1 MKRYKM
7 FKLKTF
13 SSERIKVKTM
23 LNFVA
28 GLSSDKTVLIFF
40 ADLSCV
46 QQRTVKE
53 CE

>member
-40 ADLSCV
+40 CRSFLCPATNS
-46 QQRTVKE
+46 QRM
-53 CE
+53 